1 MHKQQ
6 RILFLSLYTFGLTGG
21 IEKVCRSLTSAL
33 HELKNMDAVSQ
44 YHCLSM
50 YDENPDPRYID
61 AGHFTGFNGNRIAF
75 GQKTIREGLKSDIIL
90 LSHINLLVFGWLIK
104 KLKPKARIILLAH
117 GIEIWEPLKNW
128 KKRFLQQKT
137 EIWAVSKYTANRV
150 QQQHSIAPH
159 QINILN
165 NCLDPFFDV
174 PQNFEKPTEL
184 LERYGLNADQKILYT
199 LTRLSSREQ
208 YKGYDQVLA
217 VLKHLPEEI
226 HYVLGGKA
234 DALEQKRIQQLINQ
248 YGLQHRVTL
257 TGFIADSEITPHFL
271 LADIFVMPSKAEGFG
286 ISFIEAA
293 ACGCKVIAGNGDGS
307 KDALLNGEL
316 GFLIDPTNQKELLK
330 AILEALAL
338 PIVRDLQQQK
348 TLNHFAFSNYLHKT
362 QQLLSIS

>member
-1 MHKQQ
+1 MLKQQ

-21 IEKVCRSLTSAL
+21 IEKVCRSLTKVL
-33 HELKNMDAVSQ
+33 HELKNMDAVNQ

-50 YDENPDPRYID
+50 YDGNPDQQYID
-61 AGHFTGFNGNRIAF
+61 ARHFTGFSGNRIAF

-90 LSHINLLVFGWLIK
+90 LSHVNLLVFGWLIK

-165 NCLDPFFDV
+165 NCLDPFFEV
-174 PQNFEKPTEL
+174 PQSFKKPAEL
-184 LERYGLNADQKILYT
+184 LKRYGLNADQKILYT

-208 YKGYDQVLA
+208 YKGYDQILA
-217 VLKHLPEEI
+217 VLQHLPEEI

-234 DALEQKRIQQLINQ
+234 DSLEQKRIEQLINQ

-257 TGFIADSEITPHFL
+257 TGFIEDSEITPHFL

-293 ACGCKVIAGNGDGS
+293 ACGCKVIAGNRDGS

-316 GFLIDPTNQKELLK
+316 GFLIDPADQEELRK
-330 AILEALAL
+330 AIFEAFAL
-338 PIVRDLQQQK
+338 PIARDLQQQK